1 MREFSRK
8 RVVFESGGEVAS
20 MHFHHLNV
28 QAVAINRHASGAGN
42 IRAGPQN
49 VGRARL

>member
-1 MREFSRK
+1 
-8 RVVFESGGEVAS
+8 

-28 QAVAINRHASGAGN
+28 QAAVAINRCASGAGN

-49 VGRARL
+49 VGRALVNEWKYDYSCLSCLPS